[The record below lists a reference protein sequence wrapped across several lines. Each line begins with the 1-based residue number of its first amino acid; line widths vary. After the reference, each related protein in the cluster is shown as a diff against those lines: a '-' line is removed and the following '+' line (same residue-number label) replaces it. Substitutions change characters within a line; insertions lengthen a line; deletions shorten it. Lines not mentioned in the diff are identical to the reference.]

1 MRVELGPVGY
11 WRHELSHCLHTT
23 AGVLLD
29 FHGLD
34 PVRVLGAGWGF
45 DYPAG
50 DVRREEYYFP
60 GAAKDLFAGLAPYH
74 DVHSR
79 WHEPADARE
88 GWEQVRAALVAGRPV
103 AVAADNFHL
112 PFRPAHRDVH
122 TNHLM
127 VLYGFDDETGD
138 VFVADPVPPA
148 FQGTIPLAALTAAR
162 DSGNPVRHERDMFF
176 TANPIGN
183 RWLEIEIGAR
193 QPDFDAAFVERVL
206 AANLRGLREGSQA
219 PSGPLRGLAGVRAF
233 LTGAFDRLAADPAV
247 GDEVFVVIGP
257 VLAVTGLHAEFLR
270 EAGRAFDDLALV
282 ELAREVDR
290 VAHHWSALRIAV
302 ATAGEE
308 DRAAA
313 VPGLLRRTA
322 ALLDAYDV
330 VLEAV
335 ERRAG
340 GAARS
345 VGVIPD

>member
-1 MRVELGPVGY
+1 MRVELRPVGY

-34 PVRVLGAGWGF
+34 PVQVLGAGWGF

-60 GAAKDLFAGLAPYH
+60 GAAEDLFAGLAPH
-74 DVHSR
+74 HAVRSR
-79 WHEPADARE
+79 WHEPADAEE
-88 GWEQVRAALVAGRPV
+88 GWEQVRAALVAGSPV

-112 PFRPAHRDVH
+112 PFRPAYRDVH

-127 VLYGFDDETGD
+127 VLYGFDDATGD

-148 FQGTIPLAALTAAR
+148 FQGTIPLAALHAAR
-162 DSGNPVRHERDMFF
+162 DSGNPVRHDRDMFF

-193 QPDFDAAFVERVL
+193 QPAFDLPFVERVM
-206 AANLRGLREGSQA
+206 ASNLRGLREGSDA
-219 PSGPLRGLAGVRAF
+219 PSGALRGLAGLRAF
-233 LTGAFDRLAADPAV
+233 LTGALDRLAGDPAV

-270 EAGRAFDDLALV
+270 EAGRAFGDVRLV

-290 VAHHWSALRIAV
+290 VAHHWSALRISV
-302 ATAGEE
+302 ATAGP
-308 DRAAA
+308 DREAA

-322 ALLDAYDV
+322 ALLDAYDRA
-330 VLEAV
+330 LESM
-335 ERRAG
+335 ERRV
-340 GAARS
+340 